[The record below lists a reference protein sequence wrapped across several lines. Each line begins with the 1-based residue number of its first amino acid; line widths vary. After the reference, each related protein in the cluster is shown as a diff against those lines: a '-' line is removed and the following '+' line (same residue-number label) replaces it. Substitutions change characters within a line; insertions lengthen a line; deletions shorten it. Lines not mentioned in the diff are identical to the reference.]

1 MASVDDFLSP
11 RFDLTEL
18 FDEIPQNDNRLPMDS
33 TEVLV
38 ANLRS
43 SDSLFNWIE
52 SKSRVVDSLSVSSM
66 LGSEEWATGV
76 DDCLLD
82 GDTGKTPAEP
92 IGRSYFPRFSCQIST
107 KQLSRGERECISH
120 KAIIVTQLE
129 TRQRRIRIQK

>member
-52 SKSRVVDSLSVSSM
+52 SKSRVADSLSVSSM
-66 LGSEEWATGV
+66 LGSEESATGV

-82 GDTGKTPAEP
+82 GLLFSSTAESMGNN
-92 IGRSYFPRFSCQIST
+92 GRPFSFSVIDST
-107 KQLSRGERECISH
+107 ELSMENDCLLSVFRLDSTEVSW
-120 KAIIVTQLE
+120 
-129 TRQRRIRIQK
+129 